1 MRKAIKVKNDNIL
14 EVIEFLK
21 IKNFNGRKL
30 IEFIRQLKNCVEKYG
45 EYKFGFKYKG
55 RWIEI
60 KSGDIMFFDSLDCLM
75 VCPNSY
81 AEVLGV
87 AI

>member
-30 IEFIRQLKNCVEKYG
+30 AEFIRQLKICVEKHD

-55 RWIEI
+55 KRIEI
-60 KSGDIMFFDSLDCLM
+60 KSGDILCYDSLDCLM
-75 VCPNSY
+75 VYPNSY
-81 AEVLGV
+81 AKVLGV

>member
-1 MRKAIKVKNDNIL
+1 MRKVIKVKNDNIL

-21 IKNFNGRKL
+21 IENFNGRKL
-30 IEFIRQLKNCVEKYG
+30 MEFIRQLKHCVEKYG
-45 EYKFGFKYKG
+45 DYKFGFNYKG
-55 RWIEI
+55 KRIEI
-60 KSGDIMFFDSLDCLM
+60 KSGDVLFFDSNNCLI